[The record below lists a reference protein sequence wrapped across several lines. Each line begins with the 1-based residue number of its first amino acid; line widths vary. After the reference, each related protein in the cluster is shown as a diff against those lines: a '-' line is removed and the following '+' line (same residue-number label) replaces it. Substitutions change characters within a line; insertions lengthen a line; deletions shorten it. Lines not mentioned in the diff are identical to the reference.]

1 MGKRKWAYAVLVL
14 GLGLALAQSGQAL
27 YGQHCATCHQANG
40 QGLPGTFPP
49 LAGHVPE
56 ILAKKEGRTYLLDLV
71 LFGLQGQIRVKG
83 QTYNGAMPAWGP
95 QLKDAEV
102 AAILNYVAQAFGNKP
117 PKGFKPYEA
126 SEVAKER
133 AKKLTPEKVLAF
145 RKSLVL

>member
-1 MGKRKWAYAVLVL
+1 MGKRKWAYAILVL

-40 QGLPGTFPP
+40 QGLPGAFPP

-95 QLKDAEV
+95 QLKDARW
-102 AAILNYVAQAFGNKP
+102 P
-117 PKGFKPYEA
+117 P
-126 SEVAKER
+126 S
-133 AKKLTPEKVLAF
+133 
-145 RKSLVL
+145 